1 MPKRTFSII
10 EKIDKNSFG
19 IYLIHSPLIYI
30 TYAYMSDMNPMSVV
44 IMNFVIFG
52 AIAFWIT
59 ELLRKMH
66 LGVVIGE
73 WEGKRLVSFY
83 EKVYQSDIILSRKYK
98 NRYINEKINIMTAK
112 QTMKYVEK
120 HECLVAGVARENSN
134 QLFSQ

>member
-73 WEGKRLVSFY
+73 
-83 EKVYQSDIILSRKYK
+83 
-98 NRYINEKINIMTAK
+98 
-112 QTMKYVEK
+112 
-120 HECLVAGVARENSN
+120 
-134 QLFSQ
+134 